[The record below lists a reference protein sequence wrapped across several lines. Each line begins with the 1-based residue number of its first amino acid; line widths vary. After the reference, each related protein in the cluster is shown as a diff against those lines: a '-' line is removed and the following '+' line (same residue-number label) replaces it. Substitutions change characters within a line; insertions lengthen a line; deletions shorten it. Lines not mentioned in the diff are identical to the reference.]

1 MTIDINKS
9 FAAGR
14 GVNLKYNSKRLTKP
28 CQVKFCNKN
37 IVSLI
42 RFAIKNS
49 INDAFRS

>member
-28 CQVKFCNKN
+28 CQVKFCNKKYCIFN
-37 IVSLI
+37 QVY
-42 RFAIKNS
+42 N
-49 INDAFRS
+49 